1 MQIRDLPHPDP
12 GVPDVRTGGRFLVW
26 LYRRQ
31 LGGQLK
37 AMAWGLVHTGAVAS
51 FPLPVGIA
59 VQAVADRSGARL
71 ALAGGLLM
79 LLGVLVAVGDTML
92 HRAAVTNWI
101 TAVARIQQL
110 LARKTAELG
119 SALTRRVA
127 AGEVVAVSTGDLEKI
142 GWFVEAISRFSAA
155 ALTSI
160 GVCVALVIYQPT
172 LGVVVAVGVPVVALA
187 VLPLL
192 PRATRRADEQREKA
206 GYATELASD
215 TVAGLRV
222 LRGIGGEEL
231 FLGRYRTASQDVR
244 KAAVRS
250 ARMWSLISAVQV
262 ALPGLLLIAVVW
274 YGARLALDGRIE
286 VGALVTMY
294 SAVTFLLYP
303 LQHFEEIAQAYSFSR
318 PSAKRAARVL
328 ALSRPVDGRIT
339 DHAPLSGDLY
349 DPTTGLLAPA
359 GRFTAVVCGDP
370 DAAGRLAE
378 RLGGHPASAADV
390 EEDVTG
396 DVGEDVGEDTVGSV
410 APVGLVDAVGPMDA
424 VDPVDTVDA
433 VNAANGMAKET
444 AKADE
449 AVRGGTRARATARVM
464 GGTRARAVE
473 GAQEAVSPGTDSAEA
488 VSSRPGSAEE
498 VVSSR
503 REPAEEAVSLRREPA
518 EEAVSLRR
526 EPAEE
531 VASPATE
538 SAAPAMATSSPLP
551 SVQLGGIALDDVPR
565 DAARQAVLVQDKDP
579 VLLSG
584 TLQELFDV
592 PSSGAV
598 TARQALAAAQC
609 DDVLAALAQAGT
621 GGTDDPMRSRLT
633 ERGRSLSGGQ
643 RQRLA
648 LARSLVTDPE
658 VLVLDEPT
666 SAVDSHTEAR
676 IADGLR
682 ALRDG
687 RTTVVLTSSPLVLD
701 RADQVVFLPDGKVVA
716 VGPHRELLR
725 SNPAYH
731 AVVTRETDEERA
743 RKKGATGT
751 PLQDGPGATGRN
763 SAGTPRQDDPGTT
776 GQDSSGTTRR
786 DPGATRRGGP
796 GATGR
801 DGSPAASADV
811 PRDRPDDHPDERPDG
826 PPDGRPDGRPDDR
839 PEGLLQKTDD
849 SSPTRA
855 RMGTLET
862 IEETA

>member
-31 LGGQLK
+31 LGGQFK

-51 FPLPVGIA
+51 FPVPVGIA
-59 VQAVADRSGARL
+59 VQAVADRSGAGL
-71 ALAGGLLM
+71 ALAGGLM
-79 LLGVLVAVGDTML
+79 VVLGVLVSVGDTML

-155 ALTSI
+155 ALTTV

-172 LGVVVAVGVPVVALA
+172 LGVVVAIGVPVLALA

-206 GYATELASD
+206 GRATELASD

-262 ALPGLLLIAVVW
+262 ALPGLLLIVVVW

-286 VGALVTMY
+286 IGALVTMY

-328 ALSRPVDGRIT
+328 ALSRPADGRIT
-339 DHAPLSGDLY
+339 DHAPLQGDLY
-349 DPTTGLLAPA
+349 DPATGLLAPA
-359 GRFTAVVCGDP
+359 GRLTAVVCGDP

-378 RLGGHPASAADV
+378 RLGGHPASEPDERDERDERGECAAGGPGEANSASHSADRADAGEATASRTGGAGDPGNATGEGGEKDCGEAAAD
-390 EEDVTG
+390 
-396 DVGEDVGEDTVGSV
+396 
-410 APVGLVDAVGPMDA
+410 A
-424 VDPVDTVDA
+424 
-433 VNAANGMAKET
+433 
-444 AKADE
+444 
-449 AVRGGTRARATARVM
+449 
-464 GGTRARAVE
+464 
-473 GAQEAVSPGTDSAEA
+473 
-488 VSSRPGSAEE
+488 
-498 VVSSR
+498 
-503 REPAEEAVSLRREPA
+503 
-518 EEAVSLRR
+518 
-526 EPAEE
+526 
-531 VASPATE
+531 
-538 SAAPAMATSSPLP
+538 AAPTLAPLP
-551 SVQLGGIALDDVPR
+551 SVELGGTPLDDVPR

-584 TLQELFDV
+584 TLHELFDV

-598 TARQALAAAQC
+598 TAEQALAAAQC
-609 DDVLAALAQAGT
+609 DDVLAALTQS
-621 GGTDDPMRSRLT
+621 GTDGSGDPMHSRIT

-676 IADGLR
+676 IADGLH

-701 RADQVVFLPDGKVVA
+701 RADQVVFLPYGEVTA
-716 VGPHRELLR
+716 VGPHRDLLR
-725 SNPAYH
+725 TCPAYLS
-731 AVVTRETDEERA
+731 VVTRETDEERA
-743 RKKGATGT
+743 RKQTA
-751 PLQDGPGATGRN
+751 DA
-763 SAGTPRQDDPGTT
+763 SVPRKDPQEDPGE
-776 GQDSSGTTRR
+776 GL
-786 DPGATRRGGP
+786 PAGP
-796 GATGR
+796 R
-801 DGSPAASADV
+801 DGAQDTSHEASADI
-811 PRDRPDDHPDERPDG
+811 PRDTG
-826 PPDGRPDGRPDDR
+826 SATPPHARVGA
-839 PEGLLQKTDD
+839 LD
-849 SSPTRA
+849 S
-855 RMGTLET
+855 